1 MDGGGGVSSSGGRS
15 QHQWGC
21 GWIVGEESAAVGRR
35 LDSGGGVSSS
45 FAELEP
51 ESKKREAQQAAGGE
65 DFLVVSFAV

>member
-1 MDGGGGVSSSGGRS
+1 M
-15 QHQWGC
+15 
-21 GWIVGEESAAVGRR
+21 GEESAAVGRR